1 MAKNIDKNNVGD
13 LTDSEITRMSAKEL
27 NEVLAVL
34 KEIRKT
40 GTKYSNDQLRVYN
53 TTRETLDTL
62 KKTNKE
68 LDETDK
74 KLNKFGER
82 MEKINDGID
91 TFTKTLR
98 SVNSIVEDGF
108 LNPLDKLGK
117 FWGQADQAANDFGK
131 HIGLSSKAV
140 AQLRDQT
147 IKFANDV
154 HIGIKYNASIS
165 EMIQLQESYAKSVG
179 RNVQLTNNQKE
190 ALLATQKVMGDNTVE
205 FVKKLENL
213 GIGMEKSGDLV
224 TKMFKEASKNG
235 ISFQK
240 YSESVTQNLTK
251 VQSYG
256 FRKGVEG
263 LTDMAK
269 KAAEVNLNISEAF
282 KVADKIQTGGVQ
294 EAIKMGANLQV
305 LGGPFAGMGNPMSLL
320 YEGLNDVESLQDR
333 MINMFGGFGRI
344 ENGQVKFSGAD
355 RLRMQAGAQAMG
367 ISSDEMF
374 QMASRQAVRSEIES
388 QMGGRFNG
396 DEELK
401 ELVLNT
407 ATLDKNNNAI
417 VNINGQPKALKD
429 VTAAD
434 KEYLKDMQKTQADD
448 IKDIAQIL
456 RGYNDVQTGFTKEIE
471 NKKASAFSEIGK
483 ATKGLYG
490 WAGKNNTLLT
500 IIKDS
505 VLALTLAQAMGA
517 ISGGFGNLF
526 GVSRGGVAGGGGI
539 AGAGGGVSAGVG
551 TGAAGG
557 INASSGVATTFS
569 RGGQQWMNV
578 DGTFVNTATE
588 SSVGSRGALRTQ
600 RALTR
605 NGISMDAKGNLL
617 NSKGNIISKA
627 NADGFADAGKA
638 LRKVRGARMAGGA
651 AMGGL
656 FTLAGYA
663 IDGTFKGSRADVNR
677 GVYGTVGAT
686 AGGALGGLL
695 GPIGTIIG
703 TEIGKW
709 AGEKLGGAITKAQD
723 KNRAKAR
730 EDAIKEYG
738 EGSARA
744 DAVKNLKGDYTA
756 GEIDKIKE
764 ALKDKKID
772 ESVLSFRIFKKMA
785 KSGDTEILE
794 AFGSESAKR
803 RLEEKIA
810 DRKEK
815 MQKGEFSMETGQFQI
830 TNAEVSYGSAGTGL
844 PKMAEGGIVI
854 GPSHAEGGV
863 PVELE
868 GGETVVPKSG
878 KLEGFAGS
886 PTDNIRIEPINLNIS
901 GTINL
906 NANGQQYDMTELI
919 NSPAFRTQIAQ
930 LIERS
935 LSDNTNGGNFKETR
949 KNKYHNI

>member
-1 MAKNIDKNNVGD
+1 MAKNIDKNNVGN
-13 LTDSEITRMSAKEL
+13 LTDSEISRMSAKEL

-40 GTKYSNDQLRVYN
+40 EKKYSEDQQRVYT
-53 TTRETLDTL
+53 TTRETLDAL

-74 KLNKFGER
+74 KLNKVGETTK
-82 MEKINDGID
+82 KINKGINSFTD
-91 TFTKTLR
+91 TLE
-98 SVNSIVEDGF
+98 SVNGIVENGF
-108 LNPLDKLGK
+108 LKPLKELGK
-117 FWGQADQAANDFGK
+117 YWGQADQAANDFGK
-131 HIGLSSKAV
+131 HIGLSSKGV

-190 ALLATQKVMGDNTVE
+190 ALLATQKVMGENTVE

-526 GVSRGGVAGGGGI
+526 GASRGGVAGGGGI
-539 AGAGGGVSAGVG
+539 AGAGGTAVPAAASPAAARAARVDAAKVLKQEGYTARKVNGETKWFRPDRNMAKGGADASSVLESEKAAGKIATSEASG
-551 TGAAGG
+551 AKAAAGG
-557 INASSGVATTFS
+557 AGKMGKFAKFASSG
-569 RGGQQWMNV
+569 
-578 DGTFVNTATE
+578 
-588 SSVGSRGALRTQ
+588 
-600 RALTR
+600 
-605 NGISMDAKGNLL
+605 
-617 NSKGNIISKA
+617 
-627 NADGFADAGKA
+627 AGKA
-638 LRKVRGARMAGGA
+638 VGGA
-651 AMGGL
+651 A
-656 FTLAGYA
+656 
-663 IDGTFKGSRADVNR
+663 
-677 GVYGTVGAT
+677 
-686 AGGALGGLL
+686 
-695 GPIGTIIG
+695 
-703 TEIGKW
+703 
-709 AGEKLGGAITKAQD
+709 LGGAIAGIGYLADGSFTSG
-723 KNRAKAR
+723 NRAEVNKAILGTAGATIGGLAAAIPVVGPILSIALSEGLKIGGEALSKAITAGQDRRRSRAR
-730 EDAIKEYG
+730 EAAIKEYG

-744 DAVKNLKGDYTA
+744 DAIKNLKGDYTA
-756 GEIDKIKE
+756 GEIEKIKE

-772 ESVLSFRIFKKMA
+772 ESELSARIFKKMA
-785 KSGDTEILE
+785 KSGDTELLE
-794 AFGSESAKR
+794 AFGSESAKK

-810 DRKEK
+810 DRQEK

-830 TNAEVSYGSAGTGL
+830 ANAEVSYGSTGTGL